1 MAIDE
6 NNYKVFSAEHS
17 TNSLTKTGF
26 KSTHYA
32 IGELIDNSIQSAL
45 EDKKN
50 KECNIEII
58 AIDKDDKLSKV
69 IIIDDAGGMN
79 PETLRKSL
87 GVGKGSSTEE
97 NKKNRVG
104 LGKTSKFGLGLKQ
117 A

>member
-50 KECNIEII
+50 K
-58 AIDKDDKLSKV
+58 
-69 IIIDDAGGMN
+69 
-79 PETLRKSL
+79 
-87 GVGKGSSTEE
+87 
-97 NKKNRVG
+97 
-104 LGKTSKFGLGLKQ
+104 
-117 A
+117 

>member
-104 LGKTSKFGLGLKQ
+104 LGKLLNLVLD
-117 A
+117 

>member
-50 KECNIEII
+50 KECNVIRIFCPNVCLIILLLCLYSLDKIESIVL
-58 AIDKDDKLSKV
+58 ASY
-69 IIIDDAGGMN
+69 
-79 PETLRKSL
+79 TH
-87 GVGKGSSTEE
+87 
-97 NKKNRVG
+97 
-104 LGKTSKFGLGLKQ
+104 
-117 A
+117 

>member
-50 KECNIEII
+50 KNVIL
-58 AIDKDDKLSKV
+58 KLLQLIKM
-69 IIIDDAGGMN
+69 IN
-79 PETLRKSL
+79 FQK
-87 GVGKGSSTEE
+87 
-97 NKKNRVG
+97 
-104 LGKTSKFGLGLKQ
+104 
-117 A
+117 